1 MLTPYSKGFLVSRIL
16 DYYRLQESDSLY
28 LYWMKEILVALL
40 IFAAFWLL
48 AKFLRYFLTTW
59 GPKFTSF
66 TATDL
71 DDRILLRITPPASL
85 LVVSAGL
92 YFSVKSLPL
101 PEKVHIAAAGALF
114 ILTIVIL
121 TNIVYRSLDEL
132 LVWYSSRLAD
142 KGTYGLDRQIMPLVE
157 KLATIFLVGTALI
170 IVLKHFN
177 YDILSLVTALGIGS
191 LAIGLA
197 AKDTLANMI
206 SGFTLMIDRPFRIG
220 DRIQL
225 TGGQTGDVQDI
236 GLRSTKIKTLD
247 NQLLIIPNSDLCNNL
262 LTNQAFPDLRAKG
275 RINLGVAYGSDAD
288 RVKQLL
294 VATALESGAVLHDP
308 PPEAFFTSFGDSAL
322 QMALF
327 FWVEEYTQLFPATDK
342 INSLILTRFNEHGI
356 GIPFPTRAVI
366 MQKD

>member
-1 MLTPYSKGFLVSRIL
+1 MSKLL
-16 DYYRLQESDSLY
+16 DFYRLQETDSLW
-28 LYWMKEILVALL
+28 LFWAKEILVALL

-71 DDRILLRITPPASL
+71 DDRILHRITPPTSL

-92 YFSVKSLPL
+92 YLAVKSLPFS
-101 PEKVHIAAAGALF
+101 EKVHLVASGALF
-114 ILTIVIL
+114 ILTIAIL
-121 TNIVYRSLDEL
+121 TNIGYRSLDEL
-132 LVWYSSRLAD
+132 LAWYGNRQAER
-142 KGTYGLDRQIMPLVE
+142 GNGGLDRQILPLVE

-170 IVLKHFN
+170 IILKHFN

-191 LAIGLA
+191 LAIGMA

-225 TGGQTGDVQDI
+225 AGGQTGDVQDI

-247 NQLLIIPNSDLCNNL
+247 NQLLIIPNADLCNNL
-262 LTNQAFPDLRAKG
+262 LTNQAFPDLRVKG
-275 RINLGVAYGSDAD
+275 RINIGVAYGSDIGQ
-288 RVKQLL
+288 VKQLL
-294 VATALESGAVLHDP
+294 TATALEAGGVLADP
-308 PPEAFFTSFGDSAL
+308 PPEAFFTTFGDSAL
-322 QMALF
+322 QLALF
-327 FWVEEYTQLFPATDK
+327 FWVEEYTKLVPATDR
-342 INSLILTRFNEHGI
+342 INTLILTRFTEHGI
-356 GIPFPTRAVI
+356 GIPYPTRAVI